1 MSVNA
6 GETVVLEIQGKS
18 WEVFL
23 DRAERWFR
31 FVRTVQ
37 TAFRK
42 LTEDTLPKM
51 HDSHLRQYLT
61 EILERAREHEGKTDE
76 LLRMIGREPSTKG
89 AKAAGVVFA
98 KAREMTADVEGFAGG
113 AMSGWRDLQQ
123 LLHASLDGIAAFGV
137 AQDLGLALGM
147 KEITELTMHV
157 TNEKFVH
164 HYLLQELVLELG
176 TMSVLYRAEI

>member
-1 MSVNA
+1 MSA
-6 GETVVLEIQGKS
+6 AAKEAILFEIDDKS
-18 WEVFL
+18 WETHL

-31 FVRTVQ
+31 HVQMVQ

-42 LTEDTLPKM
+42 LVEDTLPKM

-61 EILERAREHEGKTDE
+61 EILERAKDHEGKSDE
-76 LLRMIGREPSTKG
+76 LLRMIGRDPASRKLLGTG
-89 AKAAGVVFA
+89 FA
-98 KAREMTADVEGFAGG
+98 KAREMMADIEGFSGG

-123 LLHASLDGIAAFGV
+123 LVHASLDGIAAFGV
-137 AQDLGLALGM
+137 AQDLGLALGLV
-147 KEITELTMHV
+147 EITELTLHV

-176 TMSVLYRAEI
+176 TMSVLYRSEI